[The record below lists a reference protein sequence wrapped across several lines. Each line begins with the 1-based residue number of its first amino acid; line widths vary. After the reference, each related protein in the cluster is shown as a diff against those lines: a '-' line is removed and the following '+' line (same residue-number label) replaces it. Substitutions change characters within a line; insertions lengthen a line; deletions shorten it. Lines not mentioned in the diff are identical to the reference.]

1 MNTCIIPTF
10 FHPVQT
16 YAILFPGFV
25 LSLTLTLKINKTLE
39 TSLDLMPLFKTSLDE
54 RIKDLVSNVD
64 YLENWR
70 RNFIQK
76 KYGRKRDLQCTHV
89 CFSGLSFS
97 FCLDFF
103 HHWWVLKVK
112 KRLFPNSLNSFYYFF
127 IIWFEGLSFKIQFK
141 VEFWPLVNRGQLV
154 LE

>member
-39 TSLDLMPLFKTSLDE
+39 TNLDLMPLLKTSLDE

-64 YLENWR
+64 YLENRR
-70 RNFIQK
+70 RNFTQK

-103 HHWWVLKVK
+103 HHWWLLKVK
-112 KRLFPNSLNSFYYFF
+112 KGYFQTVETVFITFF
-127 IIWFEGLSFKIQFK
+127 IIWLEGLSFKIQFK
-141 VEFWPLVNRGQLV
+141 IEFWPLVNRGQLV